1 MQLKINKHFGSLT
14 DLLDFVANHYPPGT
28 IAIPAKDIE
37 TGEEINFLAPRYLYR
52 GESDTY
58 ETTTSSMQRLRTD
71 SSLSILEQEELEKI
85 AIWVDGEMQAKIQRP
100 PMETAGYC
108 QHYGLPTE
116 LLDFTASPEVAG
128 AFASLGDLHPV
139 GLFAVVDV
147 ALARSQSIIID
158 LTVKP
163 LGLRPL
169 RQQAYGFF
177 PQRFIDIKADDCV
190 SELGIRWYSF
200 SRAASDIERFTD
212 LLTGKEALLDARRDR
227 FAGYMQLAID
237 DYVRNFGKLQDN
249 SAIWLSK
256 KVEPAP
262 LVGKANDFYPNGKP
276 WTGQLISAKDA
287 GIRYDKDIEQE
298 ANRRRWSVAF
308 PDDGS

>member
-1 MQLKINKHFGSLT
+1 MQLKISKHFGSLT
-14 DLLDFVANHYPPGT
+14 DLLDFVANRYPQGT

-37 TGEEINFLAPRYLYR
+37 TSEEINALSPRYLYR

-71 SSLSILEQEELEKI
+71 SSLSILEQEELEKL
-85 AIWVDGEMQAKIQRP
+85 AIWVDGEMQAEIP
-100 PMETAGYC
+100 LAPMDSAGYC

-147 ALARSQSIIID
+147 ALARSQSKIID
-158 LTVKP
+158 LT
-163 LGLRPL
+163 LHRFGFRP
-169 RQQAYGFF
+169 RWQQAYGFF
-177 PQRFIDIKADDCV
+177 PLRCIDIKADNCV

-227 FAGYMQLAID
+227 LAGYMQLTID

-262 LVGKANDFYPNGKP
+262 LVGKVIDFYPNGKP
-276 WTGQLISAKDA
+276 RTVEPISAEEA
-287 GIRYDKDIEQE
+287 GIRYDKEIEKE